1 MKIRSLKACLI
12 SSRSCRGSEM
22 TVRDRNVLS
31 ADQIIGRFRHALP
44 EV

>member
-12 SSRSCRGSEM
+12 LSHSCRGSEM
-22 TVRDRNVLS
+22 KVRDRNMLS
-31 ADQIIGRFRHALP
+31 ADQIVGRFRHALP